1 MRLFTSALA
10 TAVAAGILAG
20 CASGLGTSSLPTGSQ
35 SMGPANRNAMQMVV
49 AGIQRDASC
58 SSKYI
63 TCVTVSKKT
72 PAKIEICISTGSS
85 CSSGSFP
92 PYTWTQKI
100 VTLKGK
106 KFSDLVGSIKPKTGN
121 PIEDTIKEKK
131 KVKSSKG
138 VVKYAQDITACP
150 ETSGSCLQGAVGIT
164 TQ

>member
-20 CASGLGTSSLPTGSQ
+20 CGGGLGTSSVPTGS
-35 SMGPANRNAMQMVV
+35 SMGPANRTAMQMVV

-58 SSKYI
+58 SSQYI

-92 PYTWTQKI
+92 PYTWKQKI

-106 KFSDLVGSIKPKTGN
+106 KFPSIVGSIKPKTGN

-131 KVKSSKG
+131 KVKSSGGKVG
-138 VVKYAQDITACP
+138 YAQDITACP
-150 ETSGSCLQGAVGIT
+150 ETSGSCLSGAVGII